1 MHPAAAASTSVAPED
16 AVGEWE
22 LGVVEPCLVADL
34 DLVEGGLPTLRRGCA
49 VGVAVA
55 AADAAASACGSA
67 AVVTTSNGFF

>member
-16 AVGEWE
+16 AVGDWE

-49 VGVAVA
+49 AGVEVA
-55 AADAAASACGSA
+55 AADVADSACGSA
-67 AVVTTSNGFF
+67 AVTTSSGFF